1 MQVFE
6 SINKGYNRV
15 FQPQHLSL
23 GLIVPIESYP
33 TGPVPSMAD
42 HLQRARYAEQLG
54 FTALWV
60 RDVPLHV
67 PSFGD
72 AGQTYDPFTYLGY
85 LAGQTQEIALCTG
98 SIALP
103 LHHPLQ
109 VAKASATID
118 QLSGGRLILGVASGD
133 RPSEYPAMGISFER
147 RGELFREAF
156 EYIRSTQARFPVHES
171 SDYGSLNG
179 QADVLPKAKAGKIP
193 LLVTGNS
200 RQSLSWIA
208 EHADGWMYYP
218 RNLAMQG
225 SNLAQWKA
233 LNRQQEFTKPFMQ
246 PFYLDL
252 HENDDFQPQPI
263 HLGLRMGIKPLLD
276 YLHQLQQ
283 LGVNHLA
290 FNLRFSTRKVETVMD
305 ELAEK
310 VLPHFH
316 TS

>member
-6 SINKGYNRV
+6 SINRGYNRV
-15 FQPQHLSL
+15 FQPQRLSL
-23 GLIVPIESYP
+23 GLIIPIESYP
-33 TGPVPSMAD
+33 AGTVPSLAD

-54 FTALWV
+54 FSALWV

-67 PSFGD
+67 PAFGD

-85 LAGQTQEIALCTG
+85 LAGQTQKIALCTG

-109 VAKASATID
+109 VAKAAATID

-156 EYIRSTQARFPVHES
+156 EYIRSTQGSFPVHQS
-171 SDYGSLNG
+171 SDYGYLNG
-179 QADVLPKAKAGKIP
+179 QADVLPKANGTKIP

-200 RQSLSWIA
+200 RQSLSWIS
-208 EHADGWMYYP
+208 EQADGWMYYP

-225 SNLAQWKA
+225 SNLAQWQA
-233 LNRQQEFTKPFMQ
+233 LNRQQEFAKPFMQ

-252 HENDDFQPQPI
+252 HANDDFQPQPI
-263 HLGLRMGIKPLLD
+263 HLGLRMGIKPLLE

-290 FNLRFSTRKVETVMD
+290 FNLRFSSRKVETVMD

-316 TS
+316 IS